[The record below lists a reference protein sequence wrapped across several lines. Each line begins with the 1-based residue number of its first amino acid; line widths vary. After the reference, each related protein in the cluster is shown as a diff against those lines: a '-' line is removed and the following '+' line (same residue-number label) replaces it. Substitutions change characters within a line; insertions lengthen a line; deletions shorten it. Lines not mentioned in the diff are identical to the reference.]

1 MSPRILRNLMP
12 FPRTTRGPSHAAA
25 LALAVSAQCCAAAAH
40 GQTLP
45 PLLTPPPLPSIVV
58 KVFTIEGDNPLG
70 GDKTQAVLQTFTG
83 EATSIERLREAAKA
97 LEAALKEGGYGF
109 YRVNLPPQT
118 VTDTVNLKLI
128 LFTLGKVEITG
139 NQYFSTQTIRGDF
152 PTLAEGQSPNTQQLR
167 RNVAMFNEQDG
178 KQVTLTLTESGA
190 RDAIDARL
198 DVKDSK
204 PSDFFFTLQNN
215 GNDQTGK
222 YRSTVGYQD
231 SYFLGHD
238 QSVSATYT
246 TSPSQ
251 TADVQQYGVFWSAP
265 LYGLASSLSA
275 YAVYS
280 DVNSGRVAGFFDV
293 SGQGRFLGAKW
304 TYHLLPLGDVS
315 HALTLGFDA
324 KQYVNRVVFGGQNT
338 GVDVAA
344 QPVTISYAGKWHL
357 VRGLFDWHAEYA
369 ANTPDGTGN
378 EAASY
383 SANRA
388 GSTPEWS
395 VLRMNANVNHEYP
408 SGWMTQARWSAQS
421 ADAPLIA
428 GEQFGLGGAQTLR
441 AYADREASGDLGQAL
456 ALELWSPVL
465 GGNVR
470 LVGFVET
477 GSASTLKPQG
487 GQHAQTELS
496 DLGVGMRWQFAKAAS
511 LSLDAAQALNE
522 GSNTRANDWRANLS
536 VVVKF

>member
-1 MSPRILRNLMP
+1 MP
-12 FPRTTRGPSHAAA
+12 FPRTTGKPSRAT
-25 LALAVSAQCCAAAAH
+25 ALAVAVSALCFAASASAQS
-40 GQTLP
+40 LP
-45 PLLTPPPLPSIVV
+45 PLLTPPASPSIVI
-58 KVFTIEGDNPLG
+58 KAFTIEGENPLG
-70 GDKTQAVLQTFTG
+70 GEKTQAVLQPFTG
-83 EATSIERLREAAKA
+83 ESTSIERLREAAKA

-118 VTDTVNLKLI
+118 VTDTVRLKLI
-128 LFTLGKVEITG
+128 LFTLGQVEIVG
-139 NQYFSTQTIRGDF
+139 NQYFSTETIRADF
-152 PTLAEGQSPNTQQLR
+152 PALVQGQSPNTQQLR

-178 KQVTLTLTESGA
+178 KQVTLTLTESGT

-198 DVKDSK
+198 DIKDTQ
-204 PSDFFFTLQNN
+204 PSDFFVTLQNN

-231 SYFLGHD
+231 SYFLGQD

-251 TADVQQYGVFWSAP
+251 SADVQQYGVFWSAP

-293 SGQGRFLGAKW
+293 SGQGRFVGAKW

-315 HALTLGFDA
+315 HALTLGLDA

-344 QPVTISYAGKWHL
+344 QPLTLSYAGKWHL
-357 VRGLFDWHAEYA
+357 LRGLVDWHAEYA
-369 ANTPDGTGN
+369 ANSPGGTGN
-378 EAASY
+378 DAASY
-383 SANRA
+383 TANRA
-388 GSTPEWS
+388 GATPAWS
-395 VLRMNANVNHEYP
+395 VLRMNANANHEYA
-408 SGWMTQARWSAQS
+408 SGWMAQARWSTQT

-441 AYADREASGDLGQAL
+441 AYADREASGDLGQTL

-477 GSASTLKPQG
+477 GAVTTHQPQG
-487 GQHAQTELS
+487 GQSAQSELS
-496 DLGVGMRWQFAKAAS
+496 DLGVGLRWQFAKAAS
-511 LSLDAAQALNE
+511 LSLDAAQALND
-522 GSNTRANDWRANLS
+522 GSSTKAQDWRANLS

>member
-1 MSPRILRNLMP
+1 MSPRILKNLMP
-12 FPRTTRGPSHAAA
+12 FPRITCCISHASATA
-25 LALAVSAQCCAAAAH
+25 LVVSALCFASSAPAQSL
-40 GQTLP
+40 T
-45 PLLTPPPLPSIVV
+45 PLLTQPPTPSIMI
-58 KVFTIEGDNPLG
+58 KAFAIEGENPLG
-70 GDKTQAVLQTFTG
+70 GEKTQTVLRPFTG

-97 LEAALKEGGYGF
+97 LEAALKESGYGF

-118 VTDTVNLKLI
+118 VTDTVKLKLI
-128 LFTLGKVEITG
+128 LFTLGKVEIAG
-139 NQYFSTQTIRGDF
+139 NQYFSTETIRADF
-152 PTLAEGQSPNTQQLR
+152 PTLVEGQSPNTQQLR

-178 KQVTLTLTESGA
+178 KQVTMTLTESGT

-198 DVKDSK
+198 DIKDTK
-204 PSDFFFTLQNN
+204 PNDFFVTLQNN

-222 YRSTVGYQD
+222 YRSTLGYQD
-231 SYFLGHD
+231 SYFLGQD

-251 TADVQQYGVFWSAP
+251 SADVQQYGVFWSAP
-265 LYGLASSLSA
+265 LYSLASSLSA

-293 SGQGRFLGAKW
+293 SGQGRFMGAKW
-304 TYHLLPLGDVS
+304 TFHLLPLGDVS

-357 VRGLFDWHAEYA
+357 VRGLAEWHAEYA
-369 ANTPDGTGN
+369 ANTTGGTGN
-378 EAASY
+378 DAASY
-383 SANRA
+383 AANRA

-395 VLRMNANVNHEYP
+395 VLRMNANANHEYA
-408 SGWMTQARWSAQS
+408 SGWMAQARWSTQS

-441 AYADREASGDLGQAL
+441 AYADREASGDQGQSL

-465 GGNVR
+465 GSNVR
-470 LVGFVET
+470 LVGFLET
-477 GSASTLKPQG
+477 GSVSTHKPQS
-487 GQHAQTELS
+487 GQTAQTELS
-496 DLGVGMRWQFAKAAS
+496 DLGVGMRWQFVKEAS
-511 LSLDAAQALNE
+511 LSLDAAQALND
-522 GSNTRANDWRANLS
+522 GSSTKAQDWRANLS

>member
-12 FPRTTRGPSHAAA
+12 FPRTTCCIKRAVT
-25 LALAVSAQCCAAAAH
+25 LALAVSALSCAAVAN

-58 KVFTIEGDNPLG
+58 KSFAIKGENPLG
-70 GDKTQAVLQTFTG
+70 AERTQAVLQPFTG

-118 VTDTVNLKLI
+118 VTDTVKLKLI

-152 PTLAEGQSPNTQQLR
+152 PTLVEGQSPNTQQLR
-167 RNVAMFNEQDG
+167 RNVAMFNEQDA
-178 KQVTLTLTESGA
+178 KQVTMTLTESGT

-198 DVKDSK
+198 DIKDTK
-204 PSDFFFTLQNN
+204 PSDFFVTLQNN

-231 SYFLGHD
+231 SYFLGQD

-251 TADVQQYGVFWSAP
+251 SADVQQYGVFWSAP
-265 LYGLASSLSA
+265 LYGLASSVSA

-293 SGQGRFLGAKW
+293 SGQGRFIGAKW

-344 QPVTISYAGKWHL
+344 QPITLSYEGKWHL
-357 VRGLFDWHAEYA
+357 LRGLFDWHAEYA
-369 ANTPDGTGN
+369 ANTPGGTGN
-378 EAASY
+378 DAASY
-383 SANRA
+383 TANRA
-388 GSTPEWS
+388 GSSSEWS
-395 VLRMNANVNHEYP
+395 VLRMNANANHEYA
-408 SGWMTQARWSAQS
+408 SGWMAQARWSAQT
-421 ADAPLIA
+421 ADAPLIS

-441 AYADREASGDLGQAL
+441 AYADREASGDLGQSL

-465 GGNVR
+465 GSNLR
-470 LVGFVET
+470 LVGFLET
-477 GSASTLKPQG
+477 GSVSTHKPQG
-487 GQHAQTELS
+487 GQSSQTELS
-496 DLGVGMRWQFAKAAS
+496 DVGVGIRWQFAKDAS
-511 LSLDAAQALNE
+511 LSLDAAQALND
-522 GSNTRANDWRANLS
+522 GSSNKAQDWRANLS